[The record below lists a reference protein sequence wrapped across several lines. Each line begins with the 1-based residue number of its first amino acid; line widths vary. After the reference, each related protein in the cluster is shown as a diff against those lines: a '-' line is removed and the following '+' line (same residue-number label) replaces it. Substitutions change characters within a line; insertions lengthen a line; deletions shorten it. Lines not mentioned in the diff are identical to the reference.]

1 MTRERILTPAELA
14 ATLGLPVAAIDR
26 LVAEGLPVLT
36 LDGARR
42 FLWSAVLGWL
52 HSRLTSRGLPLRRS
66 AIPAALAPRKEVAA

>member
-1 MTRERILTPAELA
+1 
-14 ATLGLPVAAIDR
+14 
-26 LVAEGLPVLT
+26 VLT

-52 HSRLTSRGLPLRRS
+52 RARLTSRGLPLRRS